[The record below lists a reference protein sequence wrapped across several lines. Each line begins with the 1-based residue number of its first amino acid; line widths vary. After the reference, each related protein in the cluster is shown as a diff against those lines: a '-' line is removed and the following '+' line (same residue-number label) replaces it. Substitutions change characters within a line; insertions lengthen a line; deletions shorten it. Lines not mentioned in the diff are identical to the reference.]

1 MKTLHALIERN
12 IKLFFKDK
20 GLFFSALITPLI
32 LLVLYATFLGNTYR
46 SSFLSALPEGFTVS
60 DDLINGL
67 VGGQLISSLLAVC
80 CVTVAFCS
88 NMLMVQDKV
97 SGARRDL
104 TVTPVRRSVL
114 ALGYYIATAVSTLII
129 FSDYGMCWIFVSC
142 QSRLVSLRNR
152 YFTDFCRCFPACTVR
167 HGTFQ
172 YYQRISDDAGAN
184 IRSRHNRQRR
194 IRLSLRRL
202 YADFQF
208 QRRLTESAFLFA
220 RNLRHFTFAQ
230 SRHARCICRN
240 GRKRFS
246 KRGHRGNSGQFRLQS
261 VFLRQC
267 GGNKYHVLHSRRCG
281 SCGHC
286 RLYPDLQMEAH
297 LREQEYCGCQNIQP
311 CGNISADR
319 IQTAYS

>member
-129 FSDYGMCWIFVSC
+129 FLITACAGFLYLAKVGWYLSATDILLIFADVFLLVLFGTALSSIINVFLTTQGQISAVGTIVSAGYGFLCGAYMPISNFSDGLQKVLSFLPGTYGTS
-142 QSRLVSLRNR
+142 LLRNHAMR
-152 YFTDFCRCFPACTVR
+152 GVFAEMAESGFPKEVIEGIRDSLDCNLYFFDSAVETSTMYCIL
-167 HGTFQ
+167 G
-172 YYQRISDDAGAN
+172 GAAVAV
-184 IRSRHNRQRR
+184 IAVY
-194 IRLSLRRL
+194 IL
-202 YADFQF
+202 
-208 QRRLTESAFLFA
+208 
-220 RNLRHFTFAQ
+220 
-230 SRHARCICRN
+230 IC
-240 GRKRFS
+240 KW
-246 KRGHRGNSGQFRLQS
+246 K
-261 VFLRQC
+261 
-267 GGNKYHVLHSRRCG
+267 
-281 SCGHC
+281 
-286 RLYPDLQMEAH
+286 
-297 LREQEYCGCQNIQP
+297 
-311 CGNISADR
+311 
-319 IQTAYS
+319 QT

>member
-104 TVTPVRRSVL
+104 TVAPVRRSVL

-129 FSDYGMCWIFVSC
+129 FLITACAGFLYLAKVGWYLSATDILLIFADAFLLVLFGTALSSIINVFLTTQGQISAVGTIVSAGYGFLCGAYMPISNFSDGLQKVLSFLPGTYGTS
-142 QSRLVSLRNR
+142 LLRNHAMR
-152 YFTDFCRCFPACTVR
+152 GVFAEMAESGFPKEVIEGIRDSLDCNLYFFDSAVETSTMYCIL
-167 HGTFQ
+167 G
-172 YYQRISDDAGAN
+172 GAAVAV
-184 IRSRHNRQRR
+184 IAVYV
-194 IRLSLRRL
+194 L
-202 YADFQF
+202 
-208 QRRLTESAFLFA
+208 
-220 RNLRHFTFAQ
+220 
-230 SRHARCICRN
+230 ICRW
-240 GRKRFS
+240 KR
-246 KRGHRGNSGQFRLQS
+246 
-261 VFLRQC
+261 
-267 GGNKYHVLHSRRCG
+267 
-281 SCGHC
+281 
-286 RLYPDLQMEAH
+286 
-297 LREQEYCGCQNIQP
+297 
-311 CGNISADR
+311 
-319 IQTAYS
+319 T